1 MARLTLTFDNGPV
14 AGATG
19 KIVDLLAARGH
30 KATFFVVGERLADPA
45 ARREAERAH
54 RQGHWIGNHTMTHS
68 GPLGER
74 MDAGGAL
81 AEIDDAQRMIGDL
94 AHEDRLFR
102 PVGGGGI
109 LGRHLLSAAAAAY
122 LVANRYTMVIWNNVP
137 RDWVAP
143 QNRWVERALAEM
155 ASTDWTL
162 LVLHDHCLGEM
173 MPTLA
178 DFLDRVEGRGVEI
191 VQEFPETCVP
201 IRNGRAQGLADFV
214 TDG

>member
-19 KIVDLLAARGH
+19 KIVDLLDARGH
-30 KATFFVVGERLADPA
+30 KATFFVVGERFADPA

-74 MDAGGAL
+74 ADPGGAV
-81 AEIDDAQRMIGDL
+81 AEIEDAQRVIGEL
-94 AHEDRLFR
+94 AHADRLFR

-109 LGRHLLSAAAAAY
+109 LGRHLLSAAAADF
-122 LVANRYTMVIWNNVP
+122 LVANKYTMVIWNNVP

-143 QNRWVERALAEM
+143 KEQWVERALAAM
-155 ASTDWTL
+155 ASTEWTL

-178 DFLDRVEGRGVEI
+178 DFLDRVERQGVEI
-191 VQEFPETCVP
+191 VQEFPECCVP
-201 IRNGRAQGLADFV
+201 IRNGRAHGLADFV

>member
-30 KATFFVVGERLADPA
+30 KATFFVVGDRLADPA
-45 ARREAERAH
+45 ARRETERAH

-68 GPLGER
+68 GPLGQR
-74 MDAGGAL
+74 SDPGHAV
-81 AEIDDAQRMIGDL
+81 AEIEGAQRMIGEL
-94 AHEDRLFR
+94 AHEGRFFR

-109 LGRHLLSAAAAAY
+109 LGRHLLSAEAAEF
-122 LVANRYTMVIWNNVP
+122 LVANKYTMVIWNNVP

-143 QNRWVERALAEM
+143 KDQWVDRALAAMGSSE
-155 ASTDWTL
+155 WTL

-178 DFLDRVEGRGVEI
+178 DFLDRVEGQGVEI
-191 VQEFPETCVP
+191 VQEFPEWCVP
-201 IRNGRAQGLADFV
+201 IRKGRAHGLVDFV